1 MLYTFV
7 KKFTI
12 FTIFCK
18 YMQHLPFC
26 VCLPYKFTW
35 QVNQVNCKHI
45 NVIFQISISLYI
57 TIIKSNGGLL
67 CMKKTTVTENQSIAA
82 NPSNSGLPSR
92 SINQTTNPM
101 NRCSVTINSHIFIV
115 KAFVNNQI
123 SFKLS
128 GLIVTT
134 ITSPDST

>member
-7 KKFTI
+7 KKFTF
-12 FTIFCK
+12 FTIFYK
-18 YMQHLPFC
+18 YMQCLPFY
-26 VCLPYKFTW
+26 VCLQYKFTL
-35 QVNQVNCKHI
+35 QVNCKHI
-45 NVIFQISISLYI
+45 NFIFQISISLYV

-67 CMKKTTVTENQSIAA
+67 CMKKRTVMENQSIAA
-82 NPSNSGLPSR
+82 NPSNSGLPPR
-92 SINQTTNPM
+92 STNQTTNPM
-101 NRCSVTINSHIFIV
+101 NRCSVTINSHIFFV